1 MQPQIHSKYLFNNLL
16 LEIFKK
22 NISINEWQIIRKF
35 KISIIGIVSF
45 DFLFVCLFF
54 H

>member
-1 MQPQIHSKYLFNNLL
+1 MQPQIHPKYLFNNLP

-22 NISINEWQIIRKF
+22 NISINEWQIIRKL

-45 DFLFVCLFF
+45 DFFFCFFF